1 MLHCLSV
8 LRIRREEEMKMKSVN
23 FTVVV
28 AVVSICVKSVGIKIR
43 LWDGGYKHRFLASGT
58 LGSNNHSATR
68 YVG

>member
-1 MLHCLSV
+1 
-8 LRIRREEEMKMKSVN
+8 MKMKSVN

-43 LWDGGYKHRFLASGT
+43 LRDGGYKHRFLASGT